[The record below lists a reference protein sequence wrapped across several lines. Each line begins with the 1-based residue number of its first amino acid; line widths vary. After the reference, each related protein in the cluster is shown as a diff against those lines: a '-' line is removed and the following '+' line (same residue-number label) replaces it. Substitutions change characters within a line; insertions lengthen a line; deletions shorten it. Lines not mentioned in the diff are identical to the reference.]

1 MTDKLD
7 ILKNAYQNK
16 DISAEVV
23 YFIDKELLVPSTFLS
38 KMFRVTSRTIQG
50 WESKGFSPST
60 HSLPRLKLFNID
72 ELKRWKKINISEK
85 QAKGGNSG
93 KGISPELTS
102 FIPDGV
108 DEYKDIPEHLLPKL
122 ELERRNE
129 VEKLNKAKLS
139 NDKLRGDLIS
149 IDDIDKDMATLATM
163 FMSMLINFEKSAP
176 VVLENLKKEEI
187 TPILEESH
195 TEMLEK
201 LDLLI
206 NKEFEGDDTLYDIID
221 IVNKQLI
228 EGRSAKDIKKCLE

>member
-1 MTDKLD
+1 MIDRT
-7 ILKNAYQNK
+7 NALIEKYPN
-16 DISAEVV
+16 DEIVNEIT
-23 YFIDKELLVPSTFLS
+23 YFINRELLVPTAFVE
-38 KMFRVTSRTIQG
+38 KHFRVTKTTVGS
-50 WESKGFSPST
+50 WEKKGAPISKYHLPSM
-60 HSLPRLKLFNID
+60 RLYNID
-72 ELKRWKKINISEK
+72 ALQQWRKLNINEKR
-85 QAKGGNSG
+85 AKGGAASQGNLQ
-93 KGISPELTS
+93 ELTS